1 MFIGHFAV
9 GLAAKK
15 FAPKTNLATYFLA
28 VQFLDLLWPP
38 FLLLGLERVE
48 IEQGNT
54 AVTPLKFISYPY
66 SHSLL
71 MTIVWATLVGGLYFL
86 FRKEKR
92 EAIVLWIAVL
102 SHWVLD
108 VITHRPDLPLTTSN
122 TSFLGFGLWNSVVA
136 TIILEGFLFASG
148 IYLYIRTT
156 KSKNKKGTIAF
167 WSLIIFLVIM
177 YAMNLFGPPPPSTDA
192 IAWAG
197 LSMWL
202 FVLWSWWIERNRE
215 AI

>member
-15 FAPKTNLATYFLA
+15 LTPKTNLATNFIA

-48 IEQGNT
+48 IEPGNT
-54 AVTPLKFISYPY
+54 TVTPLNFISYPY
-66 SHSLL
+66 SHSLM
-71 MTIVWATLVGGLYFL
+71 MTAIWATLVAGIYFL
-86 FRKEKR
+86 VRKEKR
-92 EAIVLWIAVL
+92 GAVVLWFAVL
-102 SHWVLD
+102 SHWILD

-122 TSFLGFGLWNSVVA
+122 TSFLGFGLWNSVA
-136 TIILEGFLFASG
+136 TTIIVEGFLFAVG
-148 IYLYIRTT
+148 IYYTRTT
-156 KSKNKKGTIAF
+156 KPKNKKGTIAL
-167 WSLIIFLVIM
+167 WSLVVFLSVM
-177 YAMNLFGPPPPSTDA
+177 YLMNLFGPPPPSTDA

-202 FVLWSWWIERNRE
+202 FVLWAWWIERNRE
-215 AI
+215 PM